1 MATKTKPS
9 RRLIELVRTRARFR
23 CEYCH
28 ASEQITGQ
36 RCHIDHIIPQVR
48 GGKTEP
54 DNLCLAC
61 AACNSFKLDRIEAT
75 DPETAESVSLFHP
88 RRQNWHDHFAW
99 SADGIRILG
108 LTPSGRATISA
119 LKMNRPLVVEAR
131 SSWTEIRQ
139 HPPKD

>member
-1 MATKTKPS
+1 MAAKTKPS

-36 RCHIDHIIPQVR
+36 RCQIDHIIPRAR

-61 AACNSFKLDRIEAT
+61 PACNSFKLDRIEAG

-88 RRQNWHDHFAW
+88 RTQNWHDHFAW
-99 SADGIRILG
+99 SADGTRILG
-108 LTPSGRATISA
+108 LTPSGRATIFA
-119 LKMNRPLVVEAR
+119 LKMNRLLVVEAR

-139 HPPKD
+139 HPPED